1 MRSIKEYIGSNN
13 KFYGK
18 EFRYFDGDDLQLMV
32 YKICRVP
39 SGIDGINNDTH
50 CWVDWDNGGYIGGVE
65 YTWGILRKN
74 IEEGVWILV

>member
-18 EFRYFDGDDLQLMV
+18 EFRYFDGDDLHLLV

-39 SGIDGINNDTH
+39 EVLRELNNDTH
-50 CWVDWDNGGYIGGVE
+50 CWVAWNVDGGGGGVE
-65 YTWGILRKN
+65 YTWDNCIDN
-74 IEEGVWILV
+74 IKKGVWVLV

>member
-18 EFRYFDGDDLQLMV
+18 EFRYFDGDDLHLMV

-50 CWVDWDNGGYIGGVE
+50 CWVSWNNGGYIGGVD
-65 YTWGILRKN
+65 YTWDVCKIS
-74 IEEGVWILV
+74 IEEGNWVLI